1 MKSPDQQSNPAAGWL
16 SDVFEHSPDMIIVL
30 DRAGVIR
37 RSNKAFRAFCGK
49 RAANLLGRKLTE
61 FISPEAQ
68 PQWAHGLD
76 KLLSGEWTSLDSA
89 LRGSEGRT
97 IPFQIT
103 LVAHSA
109 DEGVEVNILHFGNVS
124 AFQTVERALVASQQ
138 QWERSFDAIQDYMCV
153 LDRAGRI
160 LRANRAMSERFQP
173 IHDNLVGLDYRAL
186 IDQSPESF
194 QAQELPHAAAPFTTP
209 AIELPHLKGFFTVSA
224 FPLKDEHDAVSGAVL
239 IIRDITG
246 EHTTAQALQKA
257 QACQHQSS
265 KMEALGRLAGSIA
278 HEFNNVLTS
287 VLGYSALLLKAA
299 KPDDPKRKEIQE
311 IIQAAERAAALTR
324 QLLDFSRSQPA
335 ETSPL
340 NLNAVIQTMQ
350 ELLRHTLGE
359 KINLMLRLDEA
370 PGNIKADPARLEQ
383 VIINIVMNARDAMVN
398 GGQLLIETC
407 SAKLDDNFCA
417 KHSGLTPGRYCLLEI
432 SDTGCGMTPEALERL
447 FEPFFTTKPKGKGT
461 GLGLTTT
468 YGIVKQFGGH
478 ITVYSEVGRG
488 TTFKIYFPESAEESL
503 SSVAA
508 QRDAPFLR
516 GQETILVVDDESN
529 IVNMIRKVLNDLG
542 YSVITA
548 TNPQEALALSD
559 GQTQAV
565 DLVLTDVIMP
575 QLNGPDLVRLLRQK
589 RPKLKALYMSGYA
602 TQAAARIGAFD
613 SATAFLSKPFS
624 LETLTSGIRKVLDAP
639 PK

>member
-1 MKSPDQQSNPAAGWL
+1 MNSSDQQSNPAAGWL

-37 RSNKAFRAFCGK
+37 RSNQAFQIFCGE
-49 RAANLLGRKLTE
+49 RAATLVGRKLTE
-61 FISPEAQ
+61 FIQPEAQ
-68 PQWAHGLD
+68 QQWAHDLS

-97 IPFQIT
+97 IPFQAT
-103 LVAHSA
+103 LVAHST

-173 IHDNLVGLDYRAL
+173 IYGNVVGLDYRA
-186 IDQSPESF
+186 IIG
-194 QAQELPHAAAPFTTP
+194 QARELPHAIATAPFTSP
-209 AIELPHLKGFFTVSA
+209 AIELPRLKGFFTVSA
-224 FPLKDEHDAVSGAVL
+224 FPLKDEHDTVSGAVL
-239 IIRDITG
+239 IGRDITA
-246 EHTTAQALQKA
+246 EYTTAQALQKA

-278 HEFNNVLTS
+278 HEFNNALTS

-299 KPDDPKRKEIQE
+299 SPDDPKRKEIQE

-359 KINLMLRLDEA
+359 KINLRLRLDEA
-370 PGNIKADPARLEQ
+370 LGNIKADPARLEQ

-432 SDTGCGMTPEALERL
+432 SDTGCGMTPEVLEHL
-447 FEPFFTTKPKGKGT
+447 FEPFFTTKAKGKGT

-503 SSVAA
+503 PGVAT
-508 QRDAPFLR
+508 RREVPLRR

-529 IVNMIRKVLNDLG
+529 IVSMIRKVLSDLG

-565 DLVLTDVIMP
+565 DLVLADVIMP

-613 SATAFLSKPFS
+613 SATAFLSKPFT
-624 LETLTSGIRKVLDAP
+624 LETLTSSIRKVLDATG
-639 PK
+639 K

>member
-1 MKSPDQQSNPAAGWL
+1 MNSPDQQSNPAAGWL

-37 RSNKAFRAFCGK
+37 RSNQAFQIFCGE
-49 RAANLLGRKLTE
+49 RAATLVGRKLTE
-61 FISPEAQ
+61 FIQPEAQ
-68 PQWAHGLD
+68 QQWAHDLS

-97 IPFQIT
+97 IPFQAT
-103 LVAHSA
+103 LVAHST

-173 IHDNLVGLDYRAL
+173 IYGNVVGLDYRA
-186 IDQSPESF
+186 IIG
-194 QAQELPHAAAPFTTP
+194 QARELPHAIATAPFTSP
-209 AIELPHLKGFFTVSA
+209 AIELPRLKGFFTVSA
-224 FPLKDEHDAVSGAVL
+224 FPLKDEHDTVSGAVL
-239 IIRDITG
+239 IGRDITA
-246 EHTTAQALQKA
+246 EYTTAQALQKA

-278 HEFNNVLTS
+278 HEFNNALTS

-299 KPDDPKRKEIQE
+299 SPDDPKRKEIQE

-359 KINLMLRLDEA
+359 KINLRLRLDEA
-370 PGNIKADPARLEQ
+370 LGNIKADPARLEQ

-432 SDTGCGMTPEALERL
+432 SDTGCGMTPEVLEHL
-447 FEPFFTTKPKGKGT
+447 FEPFFTTKAKGKGT

-503 SSVAA
+503 PGVAT
-508 QRDAPFLR
+508 RREVPLRR

-529 IVNMIRKVLNDLG
+529 IVSMIRKVLSDLG

-565 DLVLTDVIMP
+565 DLVLADVIMP

-613 SATAFLSKPFS
+613 SATAFLSKPFT
-624 LETLTSGIRKVLDAP
+624 LETLTSSIRKVLDATG
-639 PK
+639 K